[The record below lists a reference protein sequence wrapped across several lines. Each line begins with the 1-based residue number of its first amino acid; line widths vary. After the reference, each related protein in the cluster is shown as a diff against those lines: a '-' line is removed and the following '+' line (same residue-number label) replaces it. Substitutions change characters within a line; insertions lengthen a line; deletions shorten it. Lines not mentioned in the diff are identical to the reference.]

1 MTVTEV
7 QPPNHPRPALLEQ
20 ETLVETMFSQTTDAI
35 VLIDPTSQRFVQ
47 FNSAAHLGLGYS
59 REEFAQLSIADI
71 QADHSRAD
79 ITANLAAILA
89 GTLTQLDTRHRNKA
103 GIVCDVAITFRPL
116 QHRGRT
122 LISVV
127 WRDVTAQNARDR
139 DHLVR
144 TARLQLHTQLMSE
157 ITTAPAGING
167 ELECFAADLTARLGT
182 ALAIARVSVW
192 QINTTTTDLE
202 CLDLFECAS
211 TRHTAGMVLAEATYR
226 REFSHLYSAR
236 YISAAD
242 AFTDARTAAYIDTY
256 LKPLGITALLICGII
271 SAGQLRG
278 ALCFEQVS
286 GIYHWHEDEVRFGCQ
301 VADQIGMVMLT
312 QERLALL
319 NALRR
324 SEICLNRAQVVSQ
337 TGHWRLDM
345 TTTQLT
351 CSGELYRIF
360 GLPPAT
366 PVTLETF
373 TSRLHPSDCP
383 MVIDAW
389 NQALAG
395 KPCQITHRIIVNNA
409 TRWVEERAEF
419 EFTDDGQPLS
429 GLGIVQDITERV
441 QTTQKLEAYRLHLE
455 ELVNSRTAELE
466 AAKEAADIANYAK
479 SEFLSQMSHELRTP
493 MNAILGFAQLLEYD
507 NQLNDLQ
514 RESVNEILR
523 GGKKLLKLINEI
535 LDLASLE
542 AGKIELYFESV
553 ALDDLITE
561 CFDIV
566 TPLAQTR
573 QVTLWH
579 DITPELVL
587 WADRRRLKQV
597 IINLIS
603 NAILYNRPE
612 GRAGLKAQP
621 KADASPRVCLQVLD
635 TGQGIPP
642 GQISELFMPFVRLK
656 LNDPRVEG
664 IGIGLAA
671 CRRLVEAMNGQIGV
685 TSVLHEGSSFWL
697 ELPAAPLE
705 V

>member
-1 MTVTEV
+1 VIEPHTLN
-7 QPPNHPRPALLEQ
+7 PPHPALLEQ
-20 ETLVETMFSQTTDAI
+20 DALVETMFSQTTDAI
-35 VLIDPTSQRFVQ
+35 VLIDPVSQRFIQ
-47 FNSAAHLGLGYS
+47 FNAAAHLGLGYS
-59 REEFAQLSIADI
+59 RAEFAQLSIADI
-71 QADHSRAD
+71 QAEHSRTD
-79 ITANLAAILA
+79 ITVNIAAILA
-89 GTLTQLDTRHRNKA
+89 GTLTQFETRHRSKDGA
-103 GIVCDVAITFRPL
+103 ICEVAVTFRPL
-116 QHRGRT
+116 QHRGHT
-122 LISVV
+122 LISAV

-144 TARLQLHTQLMSE
+144 TARLQLHTQLISA
-157 ITTAPAGING
+157 ITTTPAGING
-167 ELECFAADLTARLGT
+167 ELECFAAEVTEQLGV
-182 ALAIARVSVW
+182 ALDIARVSVW
-192 QINTTTTDLE
+192 QINTANGNLE
-202 CLDLFECAS
+202 CLNLFERAS
-211 TRHTAGMVLAEATYR
+211 TRHTTGMVLEAAHYH
-226 REFSHLYSAR
+226 RELNHLHTAR
-236 YISAAD
+236 YIDVAD
-242 AFTDARTAAYIDTY
+242 ALTDARIANYVDSY
-256 LKPLGITALLICGII
+256 LKPLGITALLACGII

-337 TGHWRLDM
+337 TGHWRLDL

-351 CSGELYRIF
+351 CSDELYRIF
-360 GLPPAT
+360 GLPTAT

-373 TSRLHPSDCP
+373 ITRLHPSDCP

-389 NQALAG
+389 NQALTG
-395 KPCQITHRIIVNNA
+395 KPCQITHRILVNNA

-419 EFTDDGQPLS
+419 EFTDDGQPLN

-455 ELVNSRTAELE
+455 ELVASRTAELE
-466 AAKEAADIANYAK
+466 EAKEAADIANYAK

-507 NQLNDLQ
+507 DQLTELQ

-523 GGKKLLKLINEI
+523 GGHKLLKLINEI

-542 AGKIELYFESV
+542 AGKIELYFEAV
-553 ALDDLITE
+553 ALDDLIIE
-561 CFDIV
+561 CFATV

-573 QVTLWH
+573 QITLWH
-579 DITPELVL
+579 EVAPELVL

-612 GRAGLKAQP
+612 GRAGLKAQLKITTP
-621 KADASPRVCLQVLD
+621 PRVCLQVLD

-642 GQISELFMPFVRLK
+642 GQMSELFMPFVRLK

-685 TSVLHEGSSFWL
+685 NSVLHEGSSFWL